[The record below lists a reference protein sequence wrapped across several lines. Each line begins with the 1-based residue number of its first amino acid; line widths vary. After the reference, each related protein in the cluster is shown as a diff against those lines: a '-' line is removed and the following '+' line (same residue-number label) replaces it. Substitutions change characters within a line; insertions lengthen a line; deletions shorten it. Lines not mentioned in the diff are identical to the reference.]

1 MNRPAL
7 TQETVYHDSLVTQSG
22 ATYFLVRL
30 NGGEKR
36 LVVEGGDTALFTGA
50 ETNNGL
56 LCPLTLANLAA
67 LRARLPWLN
76 PVPLGLRTSF
86 GFGDRMG
93 LATPGHVQALRTADP
108 NGTIAPIFAQQS
120 VRENSRIGRTPQQVM
135 DDATW
140 GIFQA
145 GWRAPWGA
153 DADHVKEPADLASF
167 VAAGY
172 TFFTIDPSDH
182 VDNAA
187 QTDSP
192 DTLPAKVAALPW
204 DTLQSSYD
212 DVHDR
217 YCRRPFILDGVAL
230 GFDEVI
236 LRRALAKYGRAL
248 AHTMTIA
255 GELTGQVGGKPYDL
269 EMSIDETDTPT
280 SVHEHFFIV
289 NELTRGRV
297 PIVSLA
303 PRFVGKFQKG
313 VDYVGNLDEFERE
326 LARHA
331 AIMRYFGSYKLSI
344 HTGSDKFSIYPAIAR
359 QMQGRVHVKTAG
371 TSYLEALRV
380 MAAEDPVFF
389 RHILDL
395 SRDRFEKDRKTY
407 FLDARLSR
415 VPENSSLADSDL
427 PALLEHFDSRQ
438 LLHVTFG
445 SILDEFGPA
454 FHNFI
459 DRHEAEYN
467 AVLEAHFVRH
477 LVPFV
482 EEAYENKPN

>member
-1 MNRPAL
+1 MDHLNFTRG
-7 TQETVYHDSLVTQSG
+7 VYQDSVVTQAG
-22 ATYFLVRL
+22 TTYYLARL
-30 NGGEKR
+30 ESGEKR
-36 LVVEGGDTALFTGA
+36 LVVQGDTAAFAGD
-50 ETNNGL
+50 ESDEGL
-56 LCPLTLANLAA
+56 LCPLTPANAAA

-76 PVPLGLRTSF
+76 PVSLGQQSSF
-86 GFGDRMG
+86 GFGDRLG
-93 LATPGHVQALRTADP
+93 SATPGHVQALRTADP
-108 NGTIAPIFAQQS
+108 NGAIAPIFAQQS

-140 GIFQA
+140 GVFQE

-153 DADHVKEPADLASF
+153 DADHVKEVADLDTF

-187 QTDSP
+187 QTDSL
-192 DTLPAKVAALPW
+192 DSLATKTAVLPW

-212 DVHDR
+212 DMHDR
-217 YCRRPFILDGVAL
+217 YCRRPFVLNDLTLA
-230 GFDEVI
+230 FDEVM

-248 AHTMTIA
+248 AHTITVA
-255 GELTGQVGGKPYDL
+255 GELTTQMGRKPYDL
-269 EMSIDETDTPT
+269 EISVDETDTPT

-289 NELTRGRV
+289 NELTRVRV
-297 PIVSLA
+297 PLATVA

-313 VDYVGNLDEFERE
+313 VDYIGDIDEFERE
-326 LARHA
+326 LVRHA
-331 AIMRYFGSYKLSI
+331 AIMRHFGSYKLSI

-359 QMQGRVHVKTAG
+359 QTQGQVHVKTAG

-380 MAAEDPVFF
+380 TAARNPALFL
-389 RHILDL
+389 RLLDL
-395 SRDRFEKDRKTY
+395 ARARFEKDRKTY
-407 FLDARLSR
+407 FLDARLTK
-415 VPENSSLADSDL
+415 VPETSSLADSDL
-427 PALLEHFDSRQ
+427 PALLDHFDSRQ
-438 LLHVTFG
+438 VLHVTFG

-454 FHNFI
+454 LHNFI
-459 DRHEAEYN
+459 DRHEAEYS

-477 LVPFV
+477 LAPFV